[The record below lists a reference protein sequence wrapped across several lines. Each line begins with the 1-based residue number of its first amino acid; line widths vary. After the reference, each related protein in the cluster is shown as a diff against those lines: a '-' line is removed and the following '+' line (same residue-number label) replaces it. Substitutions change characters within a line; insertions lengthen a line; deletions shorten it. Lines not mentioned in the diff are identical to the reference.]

1 MNSDRLMAWW
11 VRVFVLI
18 PLAAGCGDSSPKA
31 KVTGRLTLDG
41 VPVERAQVYLFA
53 KSQPLPQRSRT
64 AAFTAAVIDGW
75 FEIPR
80 KIGPPPG
87 EYDVVVQP
95 LDPEFEDVLQKRGD
109 KRGNP
114 LAERNQFLAAV
125 ARKGPIQVE
134 LTGDSEIELDIALT
148 SR

>member
-1 MNSDRLMAWW
+1 MAWW

-18 PLAAGCGDSSPKA
+18 PFAAGCGDSSPKA

-41 VPVERAQVYLFA
+41 VPVERAQVYLVA
-53 KSQPLPQRSRT
+53 KPQPLPMRSRT
-64 AAFTAAVIDGW
+64 AATFTADVVDGW

-80 KIGPPPG
+80 QFGPPPG

-95 LDPEFEDVLQKRGD
+95 LDPEFEDVLQKRDD
-109 KRGNP
+109 KGGNP